1 METQLIGG
9 RMGSENRWTWVRV
22 PRPIAARRT
31 PVTIIGA
38 VIAAVAL
45 LLATQLL
52 TGGASANPGSVI
64 DFEGLAE
71 GSIVSSV
78 AVGSGISGDDP
89 GGSVGVFGSNPTF
102 PAATNTAMIFDA
114 TCTPGG
120 TPGDCTGSDADLFQT
135 VQGNVLIICEEQKPT
150 NSCKL
155 PPDDA
160 DVPGEHFDL
169 DFSGFGP
176 GTVTI
181 VSLIVG
187 DVDAFPGTI
196 QVFSGGP
203 GGTLEKTVNLPFTGD
218 GVYEVVTIN
227 ATGDFMR
234 VNLNDSAAIDDIEI
248 ETEAEVSGR
257 MTGGGSVFRMDGA
270 RVTRGFEIHCDL
282 SEPNNLE
289 VNWPGG
295 NKFHLTSLT
304 SAVCT
309 DDPAIM
315 QDPPAA
321 DFDTFTAD
329 GIGKLNGVDGATIH
343 FVFVDA
349 GEPGKNDTAL
359 IEITDT
365 GGTVVLFVS
374 GLINVGNLQAH

>member
-1 METQLIGG
+1 L
-9 RMGSENRWTWVRV
+9 
-22 PRPIAARRT
+22 
-31 PVTIIGA
+31 
-38 VIAAVAL
+38 
-45 LLATQLL
+45 
-52 TGGASANPGSVI
+52 
-64 DFEGLAE
+64 D
-71 GSIVSSV
+71 
-78 AVGSGISGDDP
+78 
-89 GGSVGVFGSNPTF
+89 
-102 PAATNTAMIFDA
+102 
-114 TCTPGG
+114 
-120 TPGDCTGSDADLFQT
+120 GSD
-135 VQGNVLIICEEQKPT
+135 
-150 NSCKL
+150 
-155 PPDDA
+155 PDDA
-160 DVPGEHFDL
+160 DVSGARFDL

-187 DVDAFPGTI
+187 DVDADPGTI

-203 GGTLEKTVNLPFTGD
+203 GGTLVKTVNLPLTGD
-218 GVYEVVTIN
+218 GVYEVVSIN
-227 ATGDFMR
+227 ATGDFLR

-248 ETEAEVSGR
+248 ETEPEVSGR
-257 MTGGGSVFRMDGA
+257 MTGGGSVFRTDGA

-282 SEPNNLE
+282 SVPNNLE

-309 DDPAIM
+309 DDAAII

-321 DFDTFTAD
+321 DFDTFIGD
-329 GIGKLNGVDGATIH
+329 GTGKLNGVDGATIH

-365 GGTVVLFVS
+365 GGTVVLDVS
-374 GLINVGNLQAH
+374 GFIDVGNLQAH